1 MHHRPLLSFLRRP
14 AFTAS
19 APARLTLWDWVGW
32 VGLLIMVALLGSA
45 LDALLE
51 HAFHWHVPAHS
62 AWLEFLRHPSWVAV
76 MVIIPSP
83 ALEEL
88 GFRAFLSSAPRF
100 VFTGLALF
108 PAYVYVFI
116 RNNLVRVIIPTS
128 PAAALSGYLHALGI
142 VLVAAAVSLLL
153 YRYRRD
159 AVVEFFRRRAP
170 WIFWISCAV
179 FAAGHT
185 PLYTNSFA
193 WWGFVL
199 VMPQFL
205 AGIGLAYIRASF
217 GLRWSI
223 ASHYAFDML
232 AALPS
237 WLYLSAAPRSALH
250 GLLVAVMVAL
260 LAIMAY
266 GVVALGRVARFRW

>member
-1 MHHRPLLSFLRRP
+1 MHPRPLLRFLRRP
-14 AFTAS
+14 AFTSS
-19 APARLTLWDWVGW
+19 APARLTLWDWIGW
-32 VGLLIMVALLGSA
+32 VGLLIVVAVLGAA
-45 LDALLE
+45 LDAILE
-51 HAFHWHVPAHS
+51 HVFHWRVPAHS
-62 AWLEFLRHPSWVAV
+62 AWLEFLRRPSWVAV
-76 MVIIPSP
+76 VVFLPAP

-88 GFRAFLSSAPRF
+88 GFRAFLSSAPGF
-100 VFTGLALF
+100 VFTGLAVF

-116 RNNLVRVIIPTS
+116 RNNLVRVVIPTS
-128 PAAALSGYLHALGI
+128 PAAALSGYLHGFWV
-142 VLVAAAVSLLL
+142 VLPAAAISLLL
-153 YRYRRD
+153 HRYRRD
-159 AVVEFFRRRAP
+159 AVVELFQRRAA

-179 FAAGHT
+179 FAGGHT

-193 WWGFVL
+193 WWALVL
-199 VMPQFL
+199 VTPQLL

-223 ASHYAFDML
+223 ASHYALDVL

-237 WLYLSAAPRSALH
+237 WLLLSASPRGSLP
-250 GLLVAVMVAL
+250 GLAGMLTVAI